1 MPIFSSCQQSTNSKK
16 FVAYLNRLKEINL
29 IQSEIQLNSFEP
41 TQEAVID
48 LIDKKVVINT
58 DSLPESI
65 EDSYKYAFNKV
76 AKFYGQI
83 KYSEFDFSI
92 EPREYE
98 DLKYESAVIRFKSKT
113 ENYISDNSYSRDYK
127 ESTVY
132 DKLDK
137 QFFRIF
143 NKVLT
148 EQQDSF
154 RVMDIQQTEKNK
166 IILILINNE
175 QRKFLREKE
184 ATYGTSVDKEDY
196 EIEVSKYWNPF
207 ELLTKKETQKYFHIY
222 DSIGLFKHLDQAEK
236 QNELLNLKNSFLY
249 SNESILYRVKDICL
263 GFDWE
268 MFDGNKPYEKAF
280 KEFASIT
287 RGEFKPTNIGDDFAF
302 NKKRCK
308 ISFDFNG
315 KSYSEIVDVTG
326 DWYSGKFLEL
336 INKAV
341 EENNLSGKF
350 YYLPDGG
357 QASGHIYLTTEQFN
371 YLKSNN
377 LFTFHKDE

>member
-1 MPIFSSCQQSTNSKK
+1 
-16 FVAYLNRLKEINL
+16 
-29 IQSEIQLNSFEP
+29 
-41 TQEAVID
+41 
-48 LIDKKVVINT
+48 
-58 DSLPESI
+58 
-65 EDSYKYAFNKV
+65 
-76 AKFYGQI
+76 
-83 KYSEFDFSI
+83 
-92 EPREYE
+92 
-98 DLKYESAVIRFKSKT
+98 
-113 ENYISDNSYSRDYK
+113 
-127 ESTVY
+127 
-132 DKLDK
+132 
-137 QFFRIF
+137 
-143 NKVLT
+143 
-148 EQQDSF
+148 
-154 RVMDIQQTEKNK
+154 MDIQQTEKNK

-207 ELLTKKETQKYFHIY
+207 DLLTKKETQKYFHIY

-249 SNESILYRVKDICL
+249 SNESILYRVNDICL

-357 QASGHIYLTTEQFN
+357 QASGHIYLTTEQLN

>member
-1 MPIFSSCQQSTNSKK
+1 MPIFGSCQQRTNSKK

-29 IQSEIQLNSFEP
+29 IQSEIQLNSIEP

-65 EDSYKYAFNKV
+65 EDSYKYAFDKV
-76 AKFYGQI
+76 AKYYSLI

-113 ENYISDNSYSRDYK
+113 GNYISDNSYSSDYK

-143 NKVLT
+143 NKVIT

-154 RVMDIQQTEKNK
+154 RVMDIQQTEKNR

-184 ATYGTSVDKEDY
+184 AAYGTSVDKEDY

-222 DSIGLFKHLDQAEK
+222 DSIGLFKHLDPSEK

-315 KSYSEIVDVTG
+315 KSYSEVVDVTG

-341 EENNLSGKF
+341 KENNLSGKF

-357 QASGHIYLTTEQFN
+357 QTSGHIYLTTEQFN

>member
-1 MPIFSSCQQSTNSKK
+1 MPTFGSCQQNTNSRK
-16 FVAYLNRLKEINL
+16 FVTYLNQLKELNL
-29 IQSEIQLNSFEP
+29 IKSGIQINDIDP
-41 TQEAVID
+41 TQEAVLD
-48 LIDKKVVINT
+48 LIDNKVEINT

-65 EDSYKYAFNKV
+65 EGSYKYAFGKL
-76 AKFYGQI
+76 KELYGQI
-83 KYSEFDFSI
+83 EYSEFDFSI

-113 ENYISDNSYSRDYK
+113 ENYISDNSYSSDYK
-127 ESTVY
+127 KSTVY

-148 EQQDSF
+148 EQKDSF
-154 RVMDIQQTEKNK
+154 RIMDIQQTEKNK
-166 IILILINNE
+166 ITLILINNE
-175 QRKFLREKE
+175 QRKFLIEKE
-184 ATYGTSVDKEDY
+184 ATNRTSVDKKEY

-207 ELLTKKETQKYFHIY
+207 ELLTKNETQKYFNIY

-236 QNELLNLKNSFLY
+236 QNELLNLKNSFIY
-249 SNESILYRVKDICL
+249 SNESIIYRVRDICL

-287 RGEFKPTNIGDDFAF
+287 RGEFKPTNIEDNFSF
-302 NKKRCK
+302 NKKRCE

-315 KSYSEIVDVTG
+315 NSYSEIVDVTG
-326 DWYSGKFLEL
+326 DWY
-336 INKAV
+336 
-341 EENNLSGKF
+341 SGKF